1 MEDHQGYVIGLLTDT
16 CSTGPT
22 RFKHMQPLEERVVPY
37 ATRLSEEAKT
47 LSPGTVREAIEQ
59 RGD

>member
-1 MEDHQGYVIGLLTDT
+1 
-16 CSTGPT
+16 
-22 RFKHMQPLEERVVPY
+22 MQPLEERVVPY

-59 RGD
+59 AETNVRLSE

>member
-1 MEDHQGYVIGLLTDT
+1 MRNDRSGIE
-16 CSTGPT
+16 C
-22 RFKHMQPLEERVVPY
+22 QPDSETVR

-59 RGD
+59 RGDRAGRNERASE